1 MMLSN
6 SGGDNLRHNLLFCN
20 TLGVQPNESNFV
32 IDCSNCADCLLI
44 WLFYSDIKII
54 NDTLN

>member
-44 WLFYSDIKII
+44 
-54 NDTLN
+54 